1 MLVRQRFVRFQLE
14 HIQFC
19 FKLVIIQQQATIRL
33 KLVIKQPI
41 LVIKQPKLVIRQ
53 PILVIKQPIL
63 VIKQPIQ
70 AVRSL
75 VDEQLIFQ
83 LLNIQF
89 FLRFFLT
96 RCNLQLFSLI
106 KYIQLLFFLEEHIQ

>member
-1 MLVRQRFVRFQLE
+1 MLVRQRLVRFQLE

-19 FKLVIIQQQATIRL
+19 FRLVIIQQQATIQL
-33 KLVIKQPI
+33 KLVIKQLI

-53 PILVIKQPIL
+53 PILL
-63 VIKQPIQ
+63 IKQPIQ
-70 AVRSL
+70 VIRPL